1 MKSAKSTAIVLSTSA
16 RSQIVSAY
24 VAGLNATEN
33 TGSLLHTVCEIGA
46 KHLKGAAMSDDDIK
60 HVSQGIANAKG
71 WKGASLAARISET
84 RVILRAL
91 HVLPDA
97 LKEMKDRADGCTWH
111 DGMKLARKL
120 NAGKS
125 IAQAVTFAIK
135 GGGKKGPKGTPEGRA
150 VGALSA
156 LFDELK
162 GAKRKALVAA
172 VRELLDARVF
182 KLTGKVAEK
191 FANA

>member
-1 MKSAKSTAIVLSTSA
+1 MKSAKSTAIVLTTSA

-71 WKGASLAARISET
+71 WKGASLAARVSET
-84 RVILRAL
+84 RVILRSL

-97 LKEMKDRADGCTWH
+97 LDAFKDKAKQCTWH

-125 IAQAVTFAIK
+125 VAQAVKLALEK
-135 GGGKKGPKGTPEGRA
+135 GENNGTPEGRVA
-150 VGALSA
+150 GALKAWFKKSPRKRAAILSA
-156 LFDELK
+156 AATLGLK
-162 GAKRKALVAA
+162 LGVK
-172 VRELLDARVF
+172 LDA
-182 KLTGKVAEK
+182 
-191 FANA
+191 